1 MIEGI
6 SQVVRVPHNPLP
18 VDYEK
23 EQGYVKTSVRVKDET
38 QEVATYIYD
47 KFGRL
52 VTTTINVYGEWVR
65 IFNITLIAI

>member
-6 SQVVRVPHNPLP
+6 SQVVRVPHNALP
-18 VDYEK
+18 IDYEK
-23 EQGYVKTSVRVKDET
+23 EQGYVKTTVKVKGET

-52 VTTTINVYGEWVR
+52 VTTTIKSHDIGAV
-65 IFNITLIAI
+65 

>member
-1 MIEGI
+1 MVSMIEGI
-6 SQVVRVPHNPLP
+6 SQVVRFPHNPLP

-23 EQGYVKTSVRVKDET
+23 EQGYVKTSVKVKDET

-52 VTTTINVYGEWVR
+52 VTTTIKSHDIGAV
-65 IFNITLIAI
+65 

>member
-6 SQVVRVPHNPLP
+6 AQVVRVPHNPPP

-23 EQGYVKTSVRVKDET
+23 EQGYVKTSVKVKDEV
-38 QEVATYIYD
+38 QEVSTYIYD

-52 VTTTINVYGEWVR
+52 VTTTIKSHDIGAV
-65 IFNITLIAI
+65 

>member
-23 EQGYVKTSVRVKDET
+23 EQGYVKTSVKVKDET
-38 QEVATYIYD
+38 QEVSTYIYD

-52 VTTTINVYGEWVR
+52 VTTTIKSHDIGIV
-65 IFNITLIAI
+65 

>member
-23 EQGYVKTSVRVKDET
+23 EQGYVKTSIRVKEET

-47 KFGRL
+47 KYGRL
-52 VTTTINVYGEWVR
+52 VTTTIKSHDIGAV
-65 IFNITLIAI
+65 

>member
-6 SQVVRVPHNPLP
+6 SQVVRVPHKPLP

-23 EQGYVKTSVRVKDET
+23 EQGYVKTSVRVKDEV

-52 VTTTINVYGEWVR
+52 VTTTIKSHDIGVV
-65 IFNITLIAI
+65 

>member
-6 SQVVRVPHNPLP
+6 AQVVRVPHNPPP

-23 EQGYVKTSVRVKDET
+23 EQGYVKASVKVKDEV
-38 QEVATYIYD
+38 QEVSTYIYD

-52 VTTTINVYGEWVR
+52 VTTTIKSHDIGVV
-65 IFNITLIAI
+65 

>member
-6 SQVVRVPHNPLP
+6 AQIVRVPHNPPP

-23 EQGYVKTSVRVKDET
+23 EQGYVKTTVKVKDET

-47 KFGRL
+47 KYGRL
-52 VTTTINVYGEWVR
+52 VTTIVKSHDIGVV
-65 IFNITLIAI
+65 

>member
-23 EQGYVKTSVRVKDET
+23 EQGYVKTSVKVKDET
-38 QEVATYIYD
+38 QEVSTYIYD

-52 VTTTINVYGEWVR
+52 VTTTIKSHDIGAV
-65 IFNITLIAI
+65 

>member
-38 QEVATYIYD
+38 QEVATYICD
-47 KFGRL
+47 KYGRL
-52 VTTTINVYGEWVR
+52 VTTIVKSHDIGVV
-65 IFNITLIAI
+65 

>member
-23 EQGYVKTSVRVKDET
+23 EQGYVKISVKVKDET
-38 QEVATYIYD
+38 QEVTTYIYD
-47 KFGRL
+47 KYGRL
-52 VTTTINVYGEWVR
+52 VTTTIKSHDIGVV
-65 IFNITLIAI
+65 

>member
-18 VDYEK
+18 VEYEK
-23 EQGYVKTSVRVKDET
+23 EQGYVKTSVKVKDET
-38 QEVATYIYD
+38 QEVSTYIYD

-52 VTTTINVYGEWVR
+52 VTTTIKSHDIGAV
-65 IFNITLIAI
+65 

>member
-6 SQVVRVPHNPLP
+6 AQVVRVPHNPPP

-52 VTTTINVYGEWVR
+52 VTTTIKSHDIGVV
-65 IFNITLIAI
+65 

>member
-6 SQVVRVPHNPLP
+6 SQVVRVPINPLP

-23 EQGYVKTSVRVKDET
+23 EQRYVKTTVSVKDET

-52 VTTTINVYGEWVR
+52 VTT
-65 IFNITLIAI
+65 NIKSHDIGAV

>member
-23 EQGYVKTSVRVKDET
+23 EQGYVKISGKVKDET

-47 KFGRL
+47 KYGRL
-52 VTTTINVYGEWVR
+52 VTTTIKSHDIGVV
-65 IFNITLIAI
+65 